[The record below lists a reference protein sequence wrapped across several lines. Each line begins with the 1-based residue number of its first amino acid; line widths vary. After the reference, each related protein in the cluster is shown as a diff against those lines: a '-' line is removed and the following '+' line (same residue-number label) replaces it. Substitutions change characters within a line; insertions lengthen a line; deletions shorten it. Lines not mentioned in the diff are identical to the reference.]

1 MNTDAVS
8 DPRVCEFPESDED
21 PVTKLPSTAA
31 SARTFPVQQDL
42 ARSEAPVYQQPDRH
56 SRHLSSTDSTAIP
69 TGYPQA
75 VDVSVHEG
83 ALT

>member
-31 SARTFPVQQDL
+31 SARTFPAQQDL
-42 ARSEAPVYQQPDRH
+42 ARSEAPFIN
-56 SRHLSSTDSTAIP
+56 IP
-69 TGYPQA
+69 IGTQGTFPPQTPRRFPQ
-75 VDVSVHEG
+75 VIHTLLTCLCMTVH
-83 ALT
+83 